1 MNIGKFLRTPF
12 HTTSLV
18 AASRLNTYLKLIT
31 ESVDQGAKSIENFQ
45 KRHQERN
52 RKNRKKNHHSKQR
65 NVHSTP
71 EKHLQKGLD
80 MS

>member
-1 MNIGKFLRTPF
+1 MNIGRFLRTPF
-12 HTTSLV
+12 YTTSLV
-18 AASRLNTYLKLIT
+18 AASGLNTYLKLIT
-31 ESVDQGAKSIENFQ
+31 ERVDQGAKSIENFQ

-52 RKNRKKNHHSKQR
+52 RKNCKKTHHSKQR

-80 MS
+80 ML

>member
-52 RKNRKKNHHSKQR
+52 RKNRKKTITVNKEMFI
-65 NVHSTP
+65 VH
-71 EKHLQKGLD
+71 QKNTCRKA
-80 MS
+80 